1 MKKSTKNLIALPV
14 WILIC
19 SLAGIFGAQFD
30 PGSWYELLQKPV
42 WTPPNWVFPV
52 VWPILYL
59 LMGVSAWRLWK
70 VNGLSH
76 YQTEFTWFFVQLVLN
91 ALWSWIFFG
100 MHLIATGLAEILLL
114 WVSIIFTMFLFWNR
128 DQLAGLLLVPYLLWV
143 SYASALNFAIW
154 QLN

>member
-1 MKKSTKNLIALPV
+1 MKKGIWLLS

-19 SLAGIFGAQFD
+19 SLAGIFGAQFE
-30 PGSWYELLQKPV
+30 PGTWYELLEKPS
-42 WTPPNWVFPV
+42 WTPPSAVFPI
-52 VWPILYL
+52 VWPILYIM
-59 LMGVSAWRLWK
+59 MGVAAWLMWRMKEVSLT
-70 VNGLSH
+70 GP
-76 YQTEFTWFFVQLVLN
+76 EFRWFFVQLILN

-114 WVSIIFTMFLFWNR
+114 WVAVAFSVMLFWRRNKI
-128 DQLAGLLLVPYLLWV
+128 AGALLIPYWLWI